1 MKRTFFAAVLL
12 VLLAAPSGYAAGP
25 WHKTVATAQK
35 AAAEKKATIFV
46 DLWADWCGWCHK
58 FEQEVV
64 PSEAFQKATDKMV
77 LLRLNTDDG
86 KEGTQFAQ
94 RYQAT
99 RLPMFLLLNSDLTI
113 VGVIKGYAPAADFS
127 RMIDQTV
134 GNYNNFQALLK
145 KEPTLTTDYPNRL
158 LIARQFRERQNYAQ
172 SEVRLQ
178 KLTTEKGVPAAV
190 RDEAFFELAMLQY
203 EQNRFAE
210 VMNIIANFKKVQK
223 QGTYFEKAYLLVAD
237 VYIRQGN
244 LKAAR
249 DEFRSFKTRF
259 PKSPLMPTI
268 DMILPQIEQQ
278 IPQR

>member
-12 VLLAAPSGYAAGP
+12 ALLAGSNAYAAGP

-35 AAAEKKATIFV
+35 SATEKKAMIFV
-46 DLWADWCGWCHK
+46 DLWADWCGWCHR

-113 VGVIKGYAPAADFS
+113 VGVIKGYAPAPDFS

-134 GNYNNFQALLK
+134 ANYNNFQTLLK
-145 KEPTLTTDYPNRL
+145 KESTLTTDYPNRL
-158 LIARQFRERQNYAQ
+158 LIARQLRERQNYAQ
-172 SEVRLQ
+172 AEIRLQ
-178 KLTTEKGVPAAV
+178 KLTTEKGVPAAF

-203 EQNRFAE
+203 EQNKFADTQN
-210 VMNIIANFKKVQK
+210 VITNFKKVQK
-223 QGTYFEKAYLLVAD
+223 QGTHFEKATLLMAD

-249 DEFRSFKTRF
+249 DEFRNFKTRF
-259 PKSPLMPTI
+259 PKSTLMPTV
-268 DMILPQIEQQ
+268 DMILPQIERQ